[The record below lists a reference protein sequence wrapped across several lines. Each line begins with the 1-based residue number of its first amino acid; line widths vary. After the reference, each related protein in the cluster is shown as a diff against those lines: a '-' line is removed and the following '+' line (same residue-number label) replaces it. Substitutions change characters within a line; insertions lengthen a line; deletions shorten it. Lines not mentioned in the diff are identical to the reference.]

1 MRKQGFCKCEN
12 KGTDQLRGN
21 YVFVTR
27 IVQSLYPKFQAYSH
41 LLWLRSPVCVGPGRK
56 PQKPFIAQRGSYKN
70 GNFEDLKTKGVDQMC
85 CYPAAEQCL
94 WYVSINSIIRLLD
107 KS

>member
-21 YVFVTR
+21 YVLVTR
-27 IVQSLYPKFQAYSH
+27 ILLSLYPKFQAYSH
-41 LLWLRSPVCVGPGRK
+41 LLWLCSPVFVKSGWK
-56 PQKPFIAQRGSYKN
+56 PQKPVFAQRGSYKN
-70 GNFEDLKTKGVDQMC
+70 GYFEDLKNKGVDQMC
-85 CYPAAEQCL
+85 CYRTAEQCL
-94 WYVSINSIIRLLD
+94 WYGSFNSVICLLD

>member
-1 MRKQGFCKCEN
+1 MRKQGFRKCEN

-27 IVQSLYPKFQAYSH
+27 VLQSLYPKFQAYSN
-41 LLWLRSPVCVGPGRK
+41 LLWLRSPVCAGPGRK
-56 PQKPFIAQRGSYKN
+56 PQKPVFAQRGSYKN
-70 GNFEDLKTKGVDQMC
+70 GYFEDLKNKGVDQMC
-85 CYPAAEQCL
+85 CYRAAKQYL
-94 WYVSINSIIRLLD
+94 WYDSINSIIRLLD

>member
-12 KGTDQLRGN
+12 KSTDQLCGN

-41 LLWLRSPVCVGPGRK
+41 ILWLRSPVCVGPSRK
-56 PQKPFIAQRGSYKN
+56 PKMLVFAQRGSYKN
-70 GNFEDLKTKGVDQMC
+70 SYFEDLKSKGVDQMC
-85 CYPAAEQCL
+85 CYIAAEQCL
-94 WYVSINSIIRLLD
+94 WYGSINSIIRLLD

>member
-1 MRKQGFCKCEN
+1 MRKQDFCKCKS

-27 IVQSLYPKFQAYSH
+27 KVQSLYPKFQAYSH
-41 LLWLRSPVCVGPGRK
+41 LIWLRSPVCVRPGRK
-56 PQKPFIAQRGSYKN
+56 PQKPVFAQRGSYKN
-70 GNFEDLKTKGVDQMC
+70 GYFEDLKTKGVDQMC
-85 CYPAAEQCL
+85 CYLTAEQCL
-94 WYVSINSIIRLLD
+94 WYGSIDSIIRLLD

>member
-1 MRKQGFCKCEN
+1 MRKQGFCKCKN
-12 KGTDQLRGN
+12 KGTDQLRRN

-27 IVQSLYPKFQAYSH
+27 IVQSLYPKFQDYSH

-56 PQKPFIAQRGSYKN
+56 PQKPVFAQRGSYKN
-70 GNFEDLKTKGVDQMC
+70 GYFEDLKTKGVDQMC
-85 CYPAAEQCL
+85 CYRAAEQCL
-94 WYVSINSIIRLLD
+94 WYGSINTIIRLLD